1 MTTNK
6 IMVKNHLFDSKH
18 PLACISQPCSHH
30 CWCFGVFSSA
40 HVKKSKDVIA
50 RARAR
55 ARREVRAR
63 AQIFEKARGSA
74 ERENHA
80 RFLVGRAERARPN
93 LKM

>member
-1 MTTNK
+1 MK
-6 IMVKNHLFDSKH
+6 VY
-18 PLACISQPCSHH
+18 
-30 CWCFGVFSSA
+30 V
-40 HVKKSKDVIA
+40 KDVIA

-55 ARREVRAR
+55 ARREARAR
-63 AQIFEKARGSA
+63 GARAPKFLRKRASARGSA